1 MGTRILLIFLCLG
14 VLSTIN
20 GCYVEPTPP
29 APVTYENP
37 GVVTSRGPYVGG
49 ERWSAEE
56 RREYWRQRRQERAR
70 ERAEERTYREGERER
85 EHRPALSL
93 GVYIPRQN
101 LPPIASGSLIPQ
113 GT

>member
-85 EHRPALSL
+85 EYRPDWL
-93 GVYIPRQN
+93 R
-101 LPPIASGSLIPQ
+101 
-113 GT
+113 